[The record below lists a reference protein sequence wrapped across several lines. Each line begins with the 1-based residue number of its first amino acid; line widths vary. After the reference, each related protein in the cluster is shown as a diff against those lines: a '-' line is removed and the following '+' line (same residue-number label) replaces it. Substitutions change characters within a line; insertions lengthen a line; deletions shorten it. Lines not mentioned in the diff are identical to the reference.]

1 MSLSW
6 SVLVISTAWPGGGG
20 YRFQQGGVCGGQS
33 PVVVG
38 QCSQELFVGLLLGRV
53 GHWCN
58 AVVVTLLIV
67 TFEIVMLVIACTVA
81 REQAVHN
88 PESHT

>member
-1 MSLSW
+1 
-6 SVLVISTAWPGGGG
+6 
-20 YRFQQGGVCGGQS
+20 
-33 PVVVG
+33 
-38 QCSQELFVGLLLGRV
+38 LFVGLLLGRV